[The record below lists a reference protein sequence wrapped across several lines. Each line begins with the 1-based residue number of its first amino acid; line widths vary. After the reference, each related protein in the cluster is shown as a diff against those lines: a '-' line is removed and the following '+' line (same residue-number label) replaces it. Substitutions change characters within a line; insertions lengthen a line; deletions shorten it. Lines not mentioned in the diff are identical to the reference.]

1 MSDQPTQPTF
11 RSVTPIIRVADVP
24 TSIRYYVEALGFE
37 NEFGW
42 SSDAQAFVDDAPDF
56 ACVYRGNVSFFL
68 DHGDQSAVGTRHSI
82 FLNTLDELEALHHE
96 YRQSGA
102 TIVEPPED
110 KPWGMREM
118 LVSDPD
124 GNTFRIGVGLGQEG

>member
-1 MSDQPTQPTF
+1 MSDQPAF
-11 RSVTPIIRVADVP
+11 RSVTPIIRVADVSS
-24 TSIRYYVEALGFE
+24 SIRYYVEALGFE
-37 NEFGW
+37 KAFGW
-42 SSDAQAFVDDAPDF
+42 SDEAQAFGDDAPDF
-56 ACVYRGNVSFFL
+56 ACVHRGDVSFFL
-68 DHGDQSAVGTRHSI
+68 DHGDQSAVGARHSI
-82 FLNTLDELEALHHE
+82 FLHSLDDLEALHHE

-124 GNTFRIGVGLGQEG
+124 GNTFRIGTWVGEQ